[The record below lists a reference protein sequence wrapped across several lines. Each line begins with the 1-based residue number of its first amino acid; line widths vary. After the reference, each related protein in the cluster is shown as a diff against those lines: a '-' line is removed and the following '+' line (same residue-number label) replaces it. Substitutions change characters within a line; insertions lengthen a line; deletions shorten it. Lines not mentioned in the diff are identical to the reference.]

1 MGVTNYSCGLK
12 GNIGQP
18 ETLPIRSAAATMLTA
33 SPIPVNKETGQ
44 AGRRAG
50 QHLVWP
56 RCPPAQC
63 PRNELT
69 V

>member
-50 QHLVWP
+50 GRASGLASLSARAVS
-56 RCPPAQC
+56 
-63 PRNELT
+63 EK
-69 V
+69 